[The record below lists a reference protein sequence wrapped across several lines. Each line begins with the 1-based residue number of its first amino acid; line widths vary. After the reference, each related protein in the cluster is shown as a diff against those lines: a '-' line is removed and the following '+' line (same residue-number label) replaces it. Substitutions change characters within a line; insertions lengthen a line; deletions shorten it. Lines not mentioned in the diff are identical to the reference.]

1 MKFFELSEKTYKNG
15 RRPFKSVLYELQP
28 PECVVDEVG
37 TKYNKNGITF
47 LEEYAKQNLDS
58 IKDMSVRVEFIDADR
73 TMICGHGLTG
83 SLDDDFP
90 VFKNATLVGHFTNGY
105 IADVEFEDGT
115 KRCVCGEGYLDEMC
129 YPDFVQALKE
139 DLEEGIQVN
148 GSIEIYKTKDNDSIV
163 YKYGYKEKGRIP
175 TEYIHSGWDMVIQP
189 ADQSSKLFE
198 LNSINR
204 IKGEVTNKMDKEML
218 KEISDMIKDSLSGF
232 TVKETELKQKITELN
247 EVIKSKDAEISQKN
261 TEISE
266 LNASIEDL
274 KALKKELEEKQENY
288 WREREILEEEIAK
301 ATIAQKLAELKKMT
315 SEFNEKE
322 IAVAKNDIKKLE
334 DNINACK
341 KKDELN
347 SVSSEINSIKAK
359 ICMNIV
365 ASQKANDKKFE
376 QNSLVIPDGIDGDM
390 FDESMSGK
398 LKPIVD
404 DTDLSGIY

>member
-1 MKFFELSEKTYKNG
+1 MKSFELSEKTYKNG

-28 PECVVDEVG
+28 PECGVDEVG

-90 VFKNATLVGHFTNGY
+90 VFKNATLVGNLTNGY
-105 IADVEFEDGT
+105 ITDVDFEEVT

>member
-1 MKFFELSEKTYKNG
+1 
-15 RRPFKSVLYELQP
+15 
-28 PECVVDEVG
+28 
-37 TKYNKNGITF
+37 
-47 LEEYAKQNLDS
+47 
-58 IKDMSVRVEFIDADR
+58 
-73 TMICGHGLTG
+73 
-83 SLDDDFP
+83 
-90 VFKNATLVGHFTNGY
+90 
-105 IADVEFEDGT
+105 
-115 KRCVCGEGYLDEMC
+115 
-129 YPDFVQALKE
+129 
-139 DLEEGIQVN
+139 
-148 GSIEIYKTKDNDSIV
+148 
-163 YKYGYKEKGRIP
+163 
-175 TEYIHSGWDMVIQP
+175 
-189 ADQSSKLFE
+189 
-198 LNSINR
+198 
-204 IKGEVTNKMDKEML
+204 MDKEML

-322 IAVAKNDIKKLE
+322 IAVAKDDIKKLE
-334 DNINACK
+334 KNINACT

-376 QNSLVIPDGIDGDM
+376 QNSLVIPEGIDGDM

-398 LKPIVD
+398 LEPIVD